1 MKRQWWEVA
10 AAAEPYAALL
20 GLSAPSPLPKP
31 KPPKPPRLDRT
42 TIAQTPTTPVP
53 QIEESSTSPSY
64 QTDSLSEPEPQS
76 PGEADL
82 DDQTTN
88 ILAKA
93 LKVEPRYIP
102 AEAFAYSLLC
112 KHKRGQAISKDDV
125 VEIWDTVPPN
135 LKYSDPK
142 GGPGKYI
149 VFGAHPR
156 KHDQI
161 TNPSQ
166 LLPHCTELC
175 VRYIQQTHPAFEFS
189 TFALRLNMR
198 TPPHR
203 DMRNGSDASYIQC
216 LSKVEGG
223 GLWVSDPD
231 GQVEMQHLDQTIKGT
246 VHDIHEQPIVFESRS
261 KLHATMPWRGESRL
275 VLVALTTL
283 HALASTPVKLWLE
296 GLSIPLR
303 AKPAP
308 LKQPTLQQ
316 AFDRLRPAP
325 VEIPDD
331 SL

>member
-10 AAAEPYAALL
+10 AADEPYAVLL
-20 GLSAPSPLPKP
+20 SLSAPSSLPNPNTPTPL
-31 KPPKPPRLDRT
+31 RIDRT
-42 TIAQTPTTPVP
+42 TRAPSQVDTVP
-53 QIEESSTSPSY
+53 QLEESSGSASYRTDSPS
-64 QTDSLSEPEPQS
+64 SPEPQS
-76 PGEADL
+76 PDETDL
-82 DDQTTN
+82 DDQTTS

-93 LKVEPRYIP
+93 LKVDPRYVP
-102 AEAFAYSLLC
+102 AEALAYSLLC
-112 KHKRGQAISKDDV
+112 KHRRGQAISKDDV
-125 VEIWDTVPPN
+125 VEIWDTVPPH

-149 VFGAHPR
+149 LFGAHPR

-223 GLWVSDPD
+223 GLWVFDPA
-231 GQVEMQHLDQTIKGT
+231 GQVEIQHLDQTLKGT
-246 VHDIHEQPIVFESRS
+246 VYDIHEQPVIFEARS
-261 KLHATMPWRGESRL
+261 KLHATMPWVGESRL
-275 VLVALTTL
+275 VLVAFATL
-283 HALASTPVKLWLE
+283 HAMNFMPW
-296 GLSIPLR
+296 P
-303 AKPAP
+303 PP
-308 LKQPTLQQ
+308 P
-316 AFDRLRPAP
+316 
-325 VEIPDD
+325 
-331 SL
+331 